1 VIDLQNVAMGR
12 RSATDP
18 CPSDS
23 DDSSMNI
30 RTQHFTDA
38 DTEALL
44 ERIAGKPLD
53 PEVYRRIQERGNKVT
68 EEIRQTTGMVEI
80 AVDLVRETRD
90 ECV

>member
-1 VIDLQNVAMGR
+1 VPDTFIILDNLCMT
-12 RSATDP
+12 TDTRHP
-18 CPSDS
+18 
-23 DDSSMNI
+23 I
-30 RTQHFTDA
+30 DA

-68 EEIRQTTGMVEI
+68 EEIRKRMGTIEI
-80 AVDLVRETRD
+80 AIDLIRETRD